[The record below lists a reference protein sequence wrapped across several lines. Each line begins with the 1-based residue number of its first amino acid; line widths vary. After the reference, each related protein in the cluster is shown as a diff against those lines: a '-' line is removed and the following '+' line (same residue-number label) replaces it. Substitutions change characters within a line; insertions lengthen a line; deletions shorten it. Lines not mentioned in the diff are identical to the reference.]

1 MEPKEEDIG
10 IPKMGTGDLNL
21 QFRTEVG
28 DSLVGLPLTCGASTN
43 ST

>member
-1 MEPKEEDIG
+1 MMEPKEEDIG

-28 DSLVGLPLTCGASTN
+28 DTLVGLSP
-43 ST
+43 